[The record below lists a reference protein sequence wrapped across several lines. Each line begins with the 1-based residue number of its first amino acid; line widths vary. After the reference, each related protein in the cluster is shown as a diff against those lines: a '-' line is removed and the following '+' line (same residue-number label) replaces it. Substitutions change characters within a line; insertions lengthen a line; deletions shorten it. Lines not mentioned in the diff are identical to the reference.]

1 MRKLISFISLSV
13 AAFATPLHDHHSTLA
28 QKLVMNAEVGQ
39 WVDPFP
45 LSTAVGKGQDLLLKK
60 PATQISTWGNS
71 PIAIATLANDG
82 VS

>member
-1 MRKLISFISLSV
+1 
-13 AAFATPLHDHHSTLA
+13 
-28 QKLVMNAEVGQ
+28 MNAEVGQ